1 MQKILFAR
9 GCKTAHNGSAARG
22 NGLLSVVVPCF
33 NEEAVIEATHQ
44 RLGRV
49 LDGIALPSEIVYVDD
64 GSSDATFSRLSAI
77 QSRDARVRVVR
88 LSRNFGHQ
96 FASTAGLQHASGD
109 AVVLIDADLQ
119 DPPELISEM
128 LAKWQEGFAVVYGTR
143 TTRSGEGWFKRATA
157 KSFYR
162 LINRVSEVPI
172 PLDTGDFRLMDRRVV
187 DAVLAMPERD
197 RFLRG
202 MVAWA
207 GFRQT
212 PLPYA
217 REPRTAGASKYPLR
231 KMLHFAGD
239 GILSFSLTPL
249 KFATFLGF
257 LASALA
263 LVGIVYA
270 LAVRLET
277 HAWVAG
283 WASIFLAVL
292 FMGGVQLICLGILG
306 EYLGRIYGESKRRPL
321 YFVAEKLGWPSD
333 SAKSREKLPETYAGR
348 D

>member
-1 MQKILFAR
+1 M
-9 GCKTAHNGSAARG
+9 
-22 NGLLSVVVPCF
+22 LSVVVPCF
-33 NEEAVIEATHQ
+33 NEEAVIESTHQ

-49 LDGIALPSEIVYVDD
+49 LDGVAMPSEIVYVDD
-64 GSSDATFSRLSAI
+64 GSRDATFSRLAAI
-77 QSRDARVRVVR
+77 QTADARVRVVR

-119 DPPELISEM
+119 DPPELIPEM
-128 LAKWQEGFAVVYGTR
+128 LAKWHEGFAVVYGTR
-143 TTRSGEGWFKRATA
+143 TTRSGEGWFKQATA
-157 KSFYR
+157 KLFYR
-162 LINRVSEVPI
+162 IINRVSEVPI

-187 DAVLAMPERD
+187 DAILAMPERD

-217 REPRTAGASKYPLR
+217 RDPRKAGDSKYPLG

-249 KFATFLGF
+249 KFATVLGF
-257 LASALA
+257 VASAMA
-263 LVGIVYA
+263 LLGMVWA
-270 LAVRLET
+270 LLVRLESHT
-277 HAWVAG
+277 WVAG

-321 YFVAEKLGWPSD
+321 YFVSERLGWSADHPTWAEK
-333 SAKSREKLPETYAGR
+333 APETYAGR
-348 D
+348 R

>member
-1 MQKILFAR
+1 MGKP
-9 GCKTAHNGSAARG
+9 
-22 NGLLSVVVPCF
+22 LLSVVVPCF

-44 RLGRV
+44 RLSRV
-49 LDGIALPSEIVYVDD
+49 LDGTAVSSEIVYVDD
-64 GSSDATFSRLSAI
+64 GSRDATFSQLATI
-77 QSRDARVRVVR
+77 QARDSRVRVVR

-96 FASTAGLQHASGD
+96 FAATAGLQHACGD

-119 DPPELISEM
+119 DPPELIPEM
-128 LAKWQEGFAVVYGTR
+128 LAKWNEGFAVVYGTR
-143 TTRSGEGWFKRATA
+143 VTRSGERWFKQATA
-157 KSFYR
+157 KMFYR
-162 LINRVSEVPI
+162 IINRVSEVAI

-212 PLPYA
+212 ALPYA
-217 REPRTAGASKYPLR
+217 REARSAGESKYPLR

-249 KFATFLGF
+249 KFATILGF
-257 LASALA
+257 VASALA
-263 LVGIVYA
+263 MIGIVYA
-270 LAVRLET
+270 LVVRFET
-277 HAWVAG
+277 HSWVPG

-321 YFVAEKLGWPSD
+321 YFVAEKLGWSSKDEPVGTK
-333 SAKSREKLPETYAGR
+333 APETYAGR
-348 D
+348 H